1 MLLASIEANKQIVYL
16 VKHKMTKCILI
27 QKAILKRIVTY
38 ENEEMY
44 CEARHLKNKYV
55 IV

>member
-1 MLLASIEANKQIVYL
+1 MQTTDNATSSDSDLLS
-16 VKHKMTKCILI
+16 

-38 ENEEMY
+38 ENEEMC